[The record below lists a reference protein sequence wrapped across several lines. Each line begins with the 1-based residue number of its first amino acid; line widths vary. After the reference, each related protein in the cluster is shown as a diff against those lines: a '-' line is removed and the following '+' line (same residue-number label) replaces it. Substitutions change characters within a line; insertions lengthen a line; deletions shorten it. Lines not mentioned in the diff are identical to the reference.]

1 MKQRISTRFSMA
13 IHILSLIAINDSE
26 LTGDQIALSVNNN
39 PVVIRRVMGMLKKA
53 GLLDVRAGIG
63 GAFLLKAPEE
73 ITLFD
78 IYRAVNEIEDDDLFL
93 FRIHGDSST
102 QCRVGRN
109 IEAVL
114 HTEFIQAQA
123 AMENQ
128 LNQTTLSQL
137 IPQFK

>member
-53 GLLDVRAGIG
+53 GLLDVRAGVG

-73 ITLFD
+73 ISLFD
-78 IYRAVNEIEDDDLFL
+78 IYRAVNEIEDDNLFL
-93 FRIHGDSST
+93 FRIHEDSST

-109 IEAVL
+109 IESVL
-114 HTEFIQAQA
+114 QTEFTLAQT

-128 LNQTTLSQL
+128 LNQTKLSQL

>member
-1 MKQRISTRFSMA
+1 MA

-53 GLLDVRAGIG
+53 KLLDVRAGVG

-73 ITLFD
+73 ISLFD

-93 FRIHGDSST
+93 FRIHEDSST

-109 IEAVL
+109 IESVL
-114 HTEFIQAQA
+114 QTEFTLAQT

-128 LNQTTLSQL
+128 LNQTKLSQL
-137 IPQFK
+137 IPRFK